1 MIQVKDQVS
10 GCAEM
15 NKLFI
20 EIEVDADIWQDKIL
34 SQYPI
39 EIECAP
45 SLCKWRAAV
54 CQRWRE

>member
-20 EIEVDADIWQDKIL
+20 KIEVDADIWQDKIS

-39 EIECAP
+39 EIERVL

-54 CQRWRE
+54 CRRWRE